1 MGAGFQTTVSERNLV
16 FLAGVRMPRPGGAD
30 MWARALSYL
39 GLSFMVPLSALA
51 GYAVGWFLDGHLHT
65 KPVLAVIGV
74 LVGSA
79 AGIIEMVQVVIK
91 REKRG

>member
-1 MGAGFQTTVSERNLV
+1 
-16 FLAGVRMPRPGGAD
+16 